1 MRSLFLLAGLLT
13 ALSVQ
18 AEILHVDRII
28 AVVNDDVV
36 LESEVTTR
44 LRTVKAQLAQRNTRL
59 PPEEALRKQ
68 VLERLIL
75 LRLQLQAAE
84 RSGIVIND
92 NALNTAVNGI
102 AKQNNM
108 SLAQFRA
115 TLEKDGF
122 DFAAFRE
129 DIRREMIVSQLR
141 KRQVTQRINITD
153 QEIDN
158 FLSTNKAKSSASNEY
173 RLSHIL
179 IATPEGASSEQIE
192 KARSKAAAI
201 VNRLRAGDDFKQLAA
216 SSSAGQQAFEG
227 GDLGW
232 RKQAQLPTL
241 FIEVVSKLNKGDISD
256 PIRSPSG
263 FHIVR
268 LTDLRSEEQ
277 RHIITQTLS
286 RHILINT
293 NEVTSDNDA
302 KTRLQ
307 QLMVRLEGGE
317 DFATLAR
324 AHSDDR
330 GSAANG
336 GDLGWTSP
344 GALVPQFEAAMN
356 KLQAGQ
362 ISQPFR
368 TPFGWHIVQVIDR
381 REHDDTD
388 QFLRG
393 KAREFLTQR
402 KTEEE
407 TQAWLR
413 RLRDEAYVEYRL
425 EDNI

>member
-1 MRSLFLLAGLLT
+1 MRSLILLAGLLT

-18 AEILHVDRII
+18 ADILYVDRII
-28 AVVNDDVV
+28 AVINDDVI
-36 LESEVTTR
+36 LESELTNR
-44 LRTVKAQLAQRNTRL
+44 MRTVKAQLTQRNTRL
-59 PPEEALRKQ
+59 PSEEVLRKQ
-68 VLERLIL
+68 VLDRLIM
-75 LRLQLQAAE
+75 LRLQLQDAQ
-84 RSGIVIND
+84 RRGIIVND
-92 NALNTAVNGI
+92 NTLNTAVSGI
-102 AKQNNM
+102 AKQNSM
-108 SLAQFRA
+108 SLTQFRA
-115 TLEKDGF
+115 KLENDGF
-122 DFAAFRE
+122 NFATFRE
-129 DIRREMIVSQLR
+129 DIRREMVVSRLR

-158 FLSTNKAKSSASNEY
+158 FLSTNKQQSSAETEY

-179 IATPEGASSEQIE
+179 ISTPEAASSAQIE

-201 VNRLRAGDDFKQLAA
+201 VDKLRAGADFSQLAA
-216 SSSAGQQAFEG
+216 SNSAGQQAFEG

-232 RKQAQLPTL
+232 RKHGELPTL
-241 FIEVVSKLNKGDISD
+241 FTNAVGELEAGDISA

-263 FHIVR
+263 FHIIR
-268 LTDLRSEEQ
+268 LTDIRSDQQ
-277 RHIITQTLS
+277 RHVINQTLS
-286 RHILINT
+286 RHILITT
-293 NEVTSDNDA
+293 NEVTSNDDA

-307 QLMVRLEGGE
+307 QLLIRLEGGE
-317 DFATLAR
+317 DFATLSR

-336 GDLGWTSP
+336 GELGWTSP
-344 GALVPQFEAAMN
+344 GALVPQFEEAMN
-356 KLQAGQ
+356 KLKAGQ

-368 TPFGWHIVQVIDR
+368 SPFGWHIVQVIDR
-381 REHDDTD
+381 RSHDDTK
-388 QFLRG
+388 QFMRG
-393 KAREFLTQR
+393 KARKYLTQR